1 MSMMLPSGT
10 NRIYSPESP
19 AYSSSDGLW
28 FMCSHLSMEIEIIAL
43 FVTFE
48 AYCCMPRLMH

>member
-10 NRIYSPESP
+10 NRIYSPKSP

-28 FMCSHLSMEIEIIAL
+28 FMRGPLSMEI
-43 FVTFE
+43 
-48 AYCCMPRLMH
+48 